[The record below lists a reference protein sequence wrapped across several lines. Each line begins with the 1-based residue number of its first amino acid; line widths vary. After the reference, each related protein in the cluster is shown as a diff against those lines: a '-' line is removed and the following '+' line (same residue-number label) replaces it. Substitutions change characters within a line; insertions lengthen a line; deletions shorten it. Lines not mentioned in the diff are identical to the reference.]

1 MDKNK
6 CPKSEYPK
14 YFVQNPLLLTI
25 IENYGKVPEK
35 IIFIL

>member
-6 CPKSEYPK
+6 CPKIRNQKNSLK
-14 YFVQNPLLLTI
+14 NVSILTI
-25 IENYGKVPEK
+25 IEIYGKDTKK